1 MRTETDHLPE
11 EKQDELKRAVKILKC
26 EFAKTLEGG
35 TSAHRRNGR
44 ILKIIL
50 FGSYARTDWVDEGPE
65 GYQSDY
71 DLLVIVSHKPLTDIA
86 TYWYTAEDRLLD
98 DEEIE
103 TVVNIA
109 VYSMKEVND
118 ALREGEFFFSEIIED
133 GIMLYEIKGTKPSGH
148 TLYQFAKPRTLTPQR
163 AFEIADKYCRYWTK
177 KARSGLKLFRFSYKE
192 KEWNDAAFML
202 HQTVERAYNAFLL
215 TRTLYTPKSHNIK
228 FLRSLTEDIDRGMVE
243 AWPRSERRQR
253 AAFEILKRAYNDA
266 RYSMKFTITT
276 EQLEWLGARA
286 ERLIELVE
294 AACEKRLAELKAKAG
309 TE

>member
-1 MRTETDHLPE
+1 MRTEPDHLPE

-26 EFAKTLEGG
+26 EFTKILEGG

-71 DLLVIVSHKPLTDIA
+71 DRLVIVSHEPLTDIA
-86 TYWYTAEDRLLD
+86 VYWYTAEDRLLH

-118 ALREGEFFFSEIIED
+118 ALREGEFFFSEIIDD
-133 GIMLYEIKGTKPSGH
+133 GIMLYELKGTKPSGH
-148 TLYQFAKPRTLTPQR
+148 KLYQFAKPRALPPQR
-163 AFEIADKYCRYWTK
+163 AFEIADRHFRHWTTKAK
-177 KARSGLKLFRFSYKE
+177 KGLRGFRFFYE
-192 KEWNDAAFML
+192 DENWNDAALML

-228 FLRSLTEDIDRGMVE
+228 FLRSVAESIDRGLAE
-243 AWPRSERRQR
+243 AWPRGQRRDR
-253 AAFEILKRAYNDA
+253 AAFELLKRAYNDS
-266 RYSMKFTITT
+266 RYSDKFTVTT
-276 EQLEWLGARA
+276 EQLDWLGARA

-294 AACEKRLAELKAKAG
+294 AACEKHLAKLKAEAG
-309 TE
+309 ME